1 MIINSQDFLAYGPT
15 EAICAVSLIKIDKKY
30 LNYDVLPVGK
40 ISSSACNINIIDKEI
55 VLSGKS
61 VSKGYLNA
69 SNDNFINN
77 NGVNTFKT
85 GDIGK
90 IENGLLYC
98 LGRIDNQIK
107 YKGYRIE
114 LEKIEEKI
122 NEIKRVDDAACSVRR
137 KTTLLYDS

>member
-1 MIINSQDFLAYGPT
+1 MDLPQAT
-15 EAICAVSLIKIDKKY
+15 CAVSLIKIDKKY

-77 NGVNTFKT
+77 NVVNTFKT

-90 IENGLLYC
+90 IEDGLLYC
-98 LGRIDNQIK
+98 LGIIDNQIK
-107 YKGYRIE
+107 YKRS
-114 LEKIEEKI
+114 LHKD
-122 NEIKRVDDAACSVRR
+122 V
-137 KTTLLYDS
+137 

>member
-1 MIINSQDFLAYGPT
+1 MDLPQAT
-15 EAICAVSLIKIDKKY
+15 CAVSLIKIDKKY

-77 NGVNTFKT
+77 NVVNTFKT

-90 IENGLLYC
+90 IEDVLLYC
-98 LGRIDNQIK
+98 LGIIDNQIK
-107 YKGYRIE
+107 YKRS
-114 LEKIEEKI
+114 LHKD
-122 NEIKRVDDAACSVRR
+122 V
-137 KTTLLYDS
+137 

>member
-1 MIINSQDFLAYGPT
+1 M
-15 EAICAVSLIKIDKKY
+15 
-30 LNYDVLPVGK
+30 PVGK
-40 ISSSACNINIIDKEI
+40 ISSSACDINIIDKGI
-55 VLSGKS
+55 VLSGKN

-90 IENGLLYC
+90 IEDGFLYC

-107 YKGYRIE
+107 YKR
-114 LEKIEEKI
+114 
-122 NEIKRVDDAACSVRR
+122 S
-137 KTTLLYDS
+137 LYKYV